1 MKQIPIST
9 RDLKI
14 WYVLDCMSADE
25 IAVKINNTYGI
36 NCSGD
41 DVVTL
46 LRDRKVQTRNIK
58 RTKATFQFVDPEM
71 IVEESCTSYEQVALE
86 SDNTDQETDISTW
99 QHAGIPQYSA
109 SESSI

>member
-46 LRDRKVQTRNIK
+46 LRERKVQTRNIK
-58 RTKATFQFVDPEM
+58 RTESTFQFVDPDM
-71 IVEESCTSYEQVALE
+71 VVEEACAAYSAEP
-86 SDNTDQETDISTW
+86 ETADISTL
-99 QHAGIPQYSA
+99 QHAGIPLITSDVSLA
-109 SESSI
+109 SI

>member
-25 IAVKINNTYGI
+25 IAVKINDIHRI

-46 LRDRKVQTRNIK
+46 LRDRKVQARNIK
-58 RTKATFQFVDPEM
+58 RSEPTFEFVDPEM
-71 IVEESCTSYEQVALE
+71 IVE
-86 SDNTDQETDISTW
+86 DNCVYSEPEEEPQADLGTL
-99 QHAGIPQYSA
+99 QHAGIPHHSFA
-109 SESSI
+109 NI

>member
-25 IAVKINNTYGI
+25 IAVKINSMYGI

-46 LRDRKVQTRNIK
+46 LRERKVQARNIK
-58 RTKATFQFVDPEM
+58 RSNPSFEFVDPEM
-71 IVEESCTSYEQVALE
+71 VVQDACIFSDTSDAQEEDCIDLDTL
-86 SDNTDQETDISTW
+86 
-99 QHAGIPQYSA
+99 QHAGIPQHSFTN
-109 SESSI
+109 I

>member
-25 IAVKINNTYGI
+25 IAVKINATYGI

-46 LRDRKVQTRNIK
+46 LRERKVQARNIK
-58 RTKATFQFVDPEM
+58 RSEPTFEFVDPEM
-71 IVEESCTSYEQVALE
+71 IVEEDKCVYNEPEEEIQ
-86 SDNTDQETDISTW
+86 SDLGTL
-99 QHAGIPQYSA
+99 QHAGIPQHDFTN
-109 SESSI
+109 I

>member
-36 NCSGD
+36 NCNGD

-46 LRDRKVQTRNIK
+46 LRERKVQTRNIK
-58 RTKATFQFVDPEM
+58 RTEATFQFVDPDM
-71 IVEESCTSYEQVALE
+71 VVEEPCAQPE
-86 SDNTDQETDISTW
+86 TDDISTL
-99 QHAGIPQYSA
+99 QHASIPEYEPSDISSA
-109 SESSI
+109 SI

>member
-46 LRDRKVQTRNIK
+46 LRERKVQTRNIK
-58 RTKATFQFVDPEM
+58 RTEATFQFVDPDM
-71 IVEESCTSYEQVALE
+71 VVEEACIVYNDEP
-86 SDNTDQETDISTW
+86 ETADISTL
-99 QHAGIPQYSA
+99 QHAGIPQYV
-109 SESSI
+109 ESNISSPSI

>member
-25 IAVKINNTYGI
+25 IAVKINAIYGI

-46 LRDRKVQTRNIK
+46 LRERKVQARNIK
-58 RTKATFQFVDPEM
+58 RSEPTFEFVDPEM
-71 IVEESCTSYEQVALE
+71 IVEDKCVYSEPEEEIQ
-86 SDNTDQETDISTW
+86 SDLGTL
-99 QHAGIPQYSA
+99 QHAGIPQHDFTN
-109 SESSI
+109 I

>member
-25 IAVKINNTYGI
+25 IAVKRNDIHRI

-46 LRDRKVQTRNIK
+46 LRDRKVQARNIK
-58 RTKATFQFVDPEM
+58 RSEPTFEFVDPEM
-71 IVEESCTSYEQVALE
+71 IVEDNCVYSEPEEQL
-86 SDNTDQETDISTW
+86 DLGTL
-99 QHAGIPQYSA
+99 QHAGIPQHSFA
-109 SESSI
+109 NI

>member
-46 LRDRKVQTRNIK
+46 LRERKVQTRNIK
-58 RTKATFQFVDPEM
+58 RTEATFQFVDPDM
-71 IVEESCTSYEQVALE
+71 VVEEACVTYSAEPS
-86 SDNTDQETDISTW
+86 ETEPADISTW
-99 QHAGIPQYSA
+99 QHAGIPQYVESDFSSA
-109 SESSI
+109 SI

>member
-25 IAVKINNTYGI
+25 IAVKINDIYRI

-46 LRDRKVQTRNIK
+46 LRDRKVQARNIK
-58 RTKATFQFVDPEM
+58 RSEPTFEFVDPEM
-71 IVEESCTSYEQVALE
+71 IVEEEPQ
-86 SDNTDQETDISTW
+86 SDLGTL
-99 QHAGIPQYSA
+99 QHAGIPQHDF
-109 SESSI
+109 INI

>member
-25 IAVKINNTYGI
+25 IAVKINSIYGI

-46 LRDRKVQTRNIK
+46 LRERKVQARNIK
-58 RTKATFQFVDPEM
+58 RSNPSFEFVDPEM
-71 IVEESCTSYEQVALE
+71 VVQDQDSCIFSDTSAAPEEECLDLGTL
-86 SDNTDQETDISTW
+86 
-99 QHAGIPQYSA
+99 QHAGIPQH
-109 SESSI
+109 IFTNI

>member
-46 LRDRKVQTRNIK
+46 LRERKVQTRNIK
-58 RTKATFQFVDPEM
+58 RTAATFQFVDPDM
-71 IVEESCTSYEQVALE
+71 VVEEACAAYSAEPSEP
-86 SDNTDQETDISTW
+86 ETADISTL
-99 QHAGIPQYSA
+99 QHAGIPQYV
-109 SESSI
+109 ESDVSSPSI

>member
-25 IAVKINNTYGI
+25 IAVKINAIYGI

-46 LRDRKVQTRNIK
+46 LRERKVQARNIK
-58 RTKATFQFVDPEM
+58 RSEPTFEFVDPEM
-71 IVEESCTSYEQVALE
+71 IVEDKCIY
-86 SDNTDQETDISTW
+86 SDPEEEPQADLGTL
-99 QHAGIPQYSA
+99 QHAGIPQHDFTN
-109 SESSI
+109 I